1 MKQQLQGI
9 DEVVEVRGLGLMIG
23 IELNHEAQI
32 PLMELQK
39 EGLLV
44 LTAGPNVLRLLPP
57 LTVSKEEMDVAIL
70 KICKVLTV
78 KATA

>member
-23 IELNHEAQI
+23 IELNHEAQS

-57 LTVSKEEMDVAIL
+57 LTVSKEEMDVAIS
-70 KICKVLTV
+70 KICKVLTL